1 MHTNHLYILFFFGV
15 GGDLSIYLGI
25 STSLEA
31 GERHSFY
38 LFIFL
43 SLPVYDYFFFCARP
57 QIQIH
62 ECAHTKRAASRD
74 YRYRYNLFLFVC
86 FLLYLF
92 LFFFTFLLFS
102 RTATQV
108 TVSRKLK
115 RRLWLCSGDVSLEST
130 FSKIKIAR
138 SFFWPS
144 FVVMAAISPTLGY
157 MCFFSE

>member
-92 LFFFTFLLFS
+92 LFTFFADSDSSYSLSQVETETLALL
-102 RTATQV
+102 
-108 TVSRKLK
+108 
-115 RRLWLCSGDVSLEST
+115 RRREPRVD
-130 FSKIKIAR
+130 I
-138 SFFWPS
+138 
-144 FVVMAAISPTLGY
+144 
-157 MCFFSE
+157 